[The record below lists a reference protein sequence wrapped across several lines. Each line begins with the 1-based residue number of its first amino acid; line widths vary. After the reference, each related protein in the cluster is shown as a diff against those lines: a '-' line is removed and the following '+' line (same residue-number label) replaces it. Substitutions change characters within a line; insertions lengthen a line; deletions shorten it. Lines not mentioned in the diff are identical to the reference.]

1 MACMSQTTNA
11 DPEAISNYQLQI
23 VWNPWQKFSN
33 NLGFI
38 HNNEVNEMG
47 KVQHAPVSILTGS
60 KTSAKKNDIM

>member
-1 MACMSQTTNA
+1 MKIKFVQSHGLYVTNH
-11 DPEAISNYQLQI
+11 QR
-23 VWNPWQKFSN
+23 WNPWQKISN

-60 KTSAKKNDIM
+60 KTSAKKNDIL